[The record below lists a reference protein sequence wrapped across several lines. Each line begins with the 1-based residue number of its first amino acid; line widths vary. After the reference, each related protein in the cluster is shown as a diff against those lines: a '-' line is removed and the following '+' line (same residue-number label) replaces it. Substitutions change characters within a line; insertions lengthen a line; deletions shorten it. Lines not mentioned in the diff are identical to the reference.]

1 MKIPPPSPATP
12 AASVPDART
21 ASRSPDLAMPAG
33 LSPIGVEAWHV
44 ITAYLKANGLTWTG
58 GCRAFYSPAE
68 WRGRGEQYGCDS
80 ELIVVYD
87 GGQVREPF
95 DPNGGSCAHEDE
107 MARALRE
114 IGAYPERCAC
124 WYSAIYL
131 SPPPVSSASTAS
143 RDARFAEQIKSP

>member
-1 MKIPPPSPATP
+1 MKIS
-12 AASVPDART
+12 D
-21 ASRSPDLAMPAG
+21 DLAMPAG
-33 LSPIGVEAWHV
+33 LSPIGVEAWRV
-44 ITAYLKANGLTWTG
+44 ITAYLSANGLTWTG

-68 WRGRGEQYGCDS
+68 WRERGEDYGLRS

-95 DPNGGSCAHEDE
+95 DPSGSSWTHEDE

-114 IGAYPERCAC
+114 IGVYPERCAC

-131 SPPPVSSASTAS
+131 VPTAAYAP
-143 RDARFAEQIKSP
+143 REHREP